1 MAEPIS
7 AFPIPPEGTGRV
19 EARQPKAR
27 SRTTQFPV
35 SPSSA
40 AGDRYRDVIQQS
52 FRTACGVLSNTF
64 SALSRRVRYLADER
78 PIQLLA
84 GVAAA
89 SFLVGAALRIWRSS
103 RYE

>member
-7 AFPIPPEGTGRV
+7 AFPIPPQGTGQV
-19 EARQPKAR
+19 EARQPIPR

-35 SPSSA
+35 PSSSA
-40 AGDRYRDVIQQS
+40 VKDPYRGVIQQS
-52 FRTACGVLSNTF
+52 FRTACGVVSNTI

-78 PIQLLA
+78 PLQLLA

>member
-1 MAEPIS
+1 MAQPIS
-7 AFPIPPEGTGRV
+7 AFPIPPEGTGQV
-19 EARQPKAR
+19 EPRQPTPR
-27 SRTTQFPV
+27 SPTTQFP
-35 SPSSA
+35 SSSA
-40 AGDRYRDVIQQS
+40 ARDARRGVIQHS
-52 FRTACGVLSNTF
+52 FRTACGVFSNAM
-64 SALSRRVRYLADER
+64 SAVSRRVRYLADER

>member
-19 EARQPKAR
+19 EARLPKPR
-27 SRTTQFPV
+27 SQTTQFPL

-40 AGDRYRDVIQQS
+40 AGGPYRGVIQS
-52 FRTACGVLSNTF
+52 FRSACGVFSNTM
-64 SALSRRVRYLADER
+64 SALSRRVRYFADER
-78 PIQLLA
+78 PVQLLA